1 MKTLSLFRKL
11 VEIHYEQVKA
21 KRALRI
27 LSKQTWSVEFLT
39 ALVAKAAKINKSG
52 IELVLSDK
60 EGHSIHIRS
69 IERESALAQAD
80 DYDILN
86 HIDDATAVNDFIAK
100 HSTR

>member
-11 VEIHYEQVKA
+11 VEIHYEQAKA

-52 IELVLSDK
+52 IELVFSDK